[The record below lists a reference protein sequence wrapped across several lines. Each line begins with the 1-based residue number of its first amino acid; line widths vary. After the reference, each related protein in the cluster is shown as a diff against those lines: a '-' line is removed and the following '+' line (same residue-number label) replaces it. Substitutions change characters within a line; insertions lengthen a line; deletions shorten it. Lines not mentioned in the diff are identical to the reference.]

1 MVKRPLNTYILYMR
15 SKEEI
20 LALKVQRTAD
30 GVGAMADYIA
40 DTKHQRARTA
50 TLRAERLAREA
61 VAAAAPLAE
70 KAPKKSKKKKIATE
84 SSDPASD

>member
-1 MVKRPLNTYILYMR
+1 MR

-61 VAAAAPLAE
+61 AIAAAPPGGKGFEEEQEE
-70 KAPKKSKKKKIATE
+70 KDSYRK
-84 SSDPASD
+84 

>member
-1 MVKRPLNTYILYMR
+1 MR

-30 GVGAMADYIA
+30 GVGAVADYIA
-40 DTKHQRARTA
+40 DTEHQRARTA

-61 VAAAAPLAE
+61 AAAVPAAE
-70 KAPKKSKKKKIATE
+70 KAPKKSKKKKTVTE

>member
-1 MVKRPLNTYILYMR
+1 MR

-20 LALKVQRTAD
+20 VALKVQRTAD

-61 VAAAAPLAE
+61 AAAVPAAE
-70 KAPKKSKKKKIATE
+70 KTSKKSKKKKTVTE
-84 SSDPASD
+84 SSDLASD